1 MATYANGLE
10 TKGVIV
16 ETCKRLFIEKGY
28 KNTTYAEIYK
38 VAMVNPGTIA
48 HHFGNKRNIASMLY
62 MGFMQQFMAS
72 VDELFGDEDDLQ
84 KAFIGLALHRKL
96 AYVDENYRRF
106 VMEFMLDDL
115 ANDDEAR
122 YMVNDYE
129 VYRTTAE
136 AIGTHR
142 ATFFFVAYKGI
153 EAAVDAFYGRHPER
167 ATYEEMFSNYAHMY
181 FCYLPPDEVEER
193 TARALELVEA
203 VEVSLVDYEV
213 RAALRG

>member
-1 MATYANGLE
+1 MANYANGME

-16 ETCKRLFIEKGY
+16 DTCKRLFIEKGY

-62 MGFMQQFMAS
+62 MGFMQQFIKATG
-72 VDELFGDEDDLQ
+72 ELFPTEDDQ
-84 KAFIGLALHRKL
+84 QRAFIGLAMHRKL

-106 VMEFMLDDL
+106 IMEFMLDDL

-129 VYRTTAE
+129 IYKTTAD
-136 AIGTHR
+136 AIGASR

-153 EAAVDAFYGRHPER
+153 EAAVDAFYGRHPDKE
-167 ATYEEMFSNYAHMY
+167 TYENMYANYTSMY
-181 FCYLPPDEVEER
+181 FCYLPPDEVRER
-193 TARALELVEA
+193 TERALAAMENVTVE
-203 VEVSLVDYEV
+203 LVDYEV
-213 RAALRG
+213 RVTRHR